1 MSALMKITNLDELRE
16 ELEKIAYS
24 LDSIA
29 STLAYIARR
38 MEKEESE

>member
-1 MSALMKITNLDELRE
+1 MKVTNLGELRE

-29 STLAYIARR
+29 SILTVIAKKL
-38 MEKEESE
+38 EKEESE